1 MALANS
7 YWNNNGTHQALADKL
22 QAMIPPEGS
31 ISGVKNQ
38 KLEKLRKAIN
48 CYYDLYNN
56 GLYNRGRS
64 FSMTFF
70 PYARYRYGNFQFMDA
85 LYERAES
92 IMDTFVLA
100 AAREQG
106 LAE

>member
-1 MALANS
+1 MTLANS
-7 YWNNNGTHQALADKL
+7 YWNNNGTHQELIDKL
-22 QAMIPPEGS
+22 QAMIPHEGS
-31 ISGVKNQ
+31 ISGAKKQ

-56 GLYNRGRS
+56 GLCNRGRS
-64 FSMTFF
+64 FGLTFF

-106 LAE
+106 LVE

>member
-7 YWNNNGTHQALADKL
+7 YWNNNGTHQELANKL
-22 QAMIPPEGS
+22 QEMIPHEGEV
-31 ISGVKNQ
+31 SGSKNA

-64 FSMTFF
+64 FSKLFF
-70 PYARYRYGNFQFMDA
+70 PYVRYRYGNFQFMDA

-92 IMDTFVLA
+92 MMDTFVLA

>member
-31 ISGVKNQ
+31 ISGSKNA

-64 FSMTFF
+64 FSKLFF
-70 PYARYRYGNFQFMDA
+70 PYARYQYRGHHFVEAMYEHTEAKMD
-85 LYERAES
+85 EFIVE
-92 IMDTFVLA
+92 